1 MIAVIRIKG
10 QVKVRRDF
18 AETLKRLGLNT
29 KYSCLIID
37 KPTAEQ
43 TGMIQKARDFIAYGE
58 ISPETYKKLV
68 EARGKYSK
76 SKTHFRLHPPRKGI
90 ESKKHFG
97 VGKGVLG
104 DNKEKIKMGHC
115 CLALN

>member
-10 QVKVRRDF
+10 QVKIRKVITETLNRMGLKTKYSCVIFEKPNEIELGMLEKVKDF
-18 AETLKRLGLNT
+18 VAFGEINAETLK
-29 KYSCLIID
+29 KLI
-37 KPTAEQ
+37 
-43 TGMIQKARDFIAYGE
+43 
-58 ISPETYKKLV
+58 
-68 EARGKYSK
+68 EARGKFSK

-104 DNKEKIKMGHC
+104 NHGAEINKLIERM
-115 CLALN
+115 L

>member
-10 QVKVRRDF
+10 QVKIRKVVT
-18 AETLKRLGLNT
+18 ETLNRLGLKK
-29 KYSCLIID
+29 KYSCILIE
-37 KPTAEQ
+37 KPKAEEM
-43 TGMIQKARDFIAYGE
+43 GMIEKVRDFVAFGE
-58 ISPETYKKLV
+58 ISPETHKKLV
-68 EARGKYSK
+68 EARGKFTK

-104 DNKEKIKMGHC
+104 DNGNKINDLIERM
-115 CLALN
+115 L